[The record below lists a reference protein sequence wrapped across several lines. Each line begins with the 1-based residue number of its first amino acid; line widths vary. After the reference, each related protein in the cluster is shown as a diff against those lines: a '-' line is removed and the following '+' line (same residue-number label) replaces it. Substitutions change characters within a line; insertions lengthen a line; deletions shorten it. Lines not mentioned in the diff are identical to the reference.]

1 MRDPDG
7 YYIEFC
13 GCEPLENYLELKT
26 IDASNLIK
34 TLASMK
40 GTAQKGERLKQ
51 LSMEAKQT
59 VEIDAMHL
67 DRVNSLI

>member
-13 GCEPLENYLELKT
+13 GCEPLENYLEEKT
-26 IDASNLIK
+26 MDAANLIK

-51 LSMEAKQT
+51 LALDAKQT
-59 VEIDAMHL
+59 VEIDAMQH
-67 DRVNSLI
+67 DKVIS

>member
-26 IDASNLIK
+26 IDAANLIK
-34 TLASMK
+34 TFASMK
-40 GTAQKGERLKQ
+40 GAAQKGERLKQ
-51 LSMEAKQT
+51 LSLDAKQS
-59 VEIDAMHL
+59 VEIDAKHL
-67 DRVNSLI
+67 DKVIS